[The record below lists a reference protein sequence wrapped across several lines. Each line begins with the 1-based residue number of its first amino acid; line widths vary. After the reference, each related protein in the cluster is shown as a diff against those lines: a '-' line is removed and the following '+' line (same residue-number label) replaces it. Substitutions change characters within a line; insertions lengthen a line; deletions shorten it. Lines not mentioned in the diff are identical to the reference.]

1 MEADGAPGDA
11 LWSPSHLLCSRAP
24 ILPPVLRTAVEA
36 IIALLLFGGIPVIVK
51 SVAANPFTI
60 GVFRLTVATIG
71 VVAIMA
77 WRRQLHRV
85 PRADLARLAV
95 IGAFFFIHWITL
107 FFGIKISSA
116 SIGAIGLS
124 TYGIH
129 LLILGAIFA
138 RERPGPIV
146 IFSVLLAAAG
156 AMLVVPELNLSN
168 AVALGMLLTTFSAA
182 MYASL
187 PLLHQRWSHIPN
199 HTRTLGQF
207 AFALLF
213 FLLFVGK
220 TDWNLAPSD
229 WAGLLF
235 LGLGVT
241 LIGHSLWVR
250 VTTKLSPSVTS
261 IVYYGNIPIA
271 IALSVIVRG
280 EPLTPRTLAGAAL
293 IIAGSVIGL
302 AMRRPAAVSATESGD
317 LG

>member
-1 MEADGAPGDA
+1 M
-11 LWSPSHLLCSRAP
+11 
-24 ILPPVLRTAVEA
+24 RTAIEA

-51 SVAANPFTI
+51 SVSANPFTI

-71 VVAIMA
+71 VTAILA
-77 WRRQLHRV
+77 LRRQLHRV
-85 PRADLARLAV
+85 PRRDLARLAV
-95 IGAFFFIHWITL
+95 IGVVFFIHWITL
-107 FFGIKISSA
+107 FIGIKISSA

-138 RERPGPIV
+138 HERPRPIV
-146 IFSVLLAAAG
+146 IVAVLIAAAG
-156 AMLVVPELNLSN
+156 ALLVVPQFTFSDAT
-168 AVALGMLLTTFSAA
+168 AVGMMLTTFSAV

-187 PLLHQRWSHIPN
+187 PLLHQRWAHIPN

-207 AFALLF
+207 AFALLC
-213 FLLFVGK
+213 FLLFLPR
-220 TDWNLAPSD
+220 TNWDLAPSD

-235 LGLGVT
+235 LGIGVT

-271 IALSVIVRG
+271 IALSVMVRG
-280 EPLTPRTLAGAAL
+280 EPLAGRTLIGASM
-293 IIAGSVIGL
+293 IIFGSILGL
-302 AMRRPAAVSATESGD
+302 AMRRPSVAPEGE
-317 LG
+317 